1 MTLWGIVIVVREVH
15 FSKARFPIAVTLSGI
30 MMEVSILHSKKAHLS
45 ILLTPSGMVV
55 LWQPQTRASVSVWMI
70 AWQFCRLSYMVLPSA
85 TTIEVRRSQPAKA
98 PLPIL
103 VTLSGI
109 VMLVSEEQVE
119 KAPFPIVIT
128 LFGIAMDANDEQ
140 R

>member
-1 MTLWGIVIVVREVH
+1 M
-15 FSKARFPIAVTLSGI
+15 TLSGSVI
-30 MMEVSILHSKKAHLS
+30 EVSVLQPSKAHLS
-45 ILLTPSGMVV
+45 ILLMPSGMVV
-55 LWQPQTRASVSVWMI
+55 LWQPQTRASVWVWMI

-103 VTLSGI
+103 VTLLGI

-128 LFGIAMDANDEQ
+128 LFGIAMDASDEQ